1 MRVSYKDIIVRLL
14 QIITIVLISMYFIN
28 MYRSVSALKI
38 SFSYNNIWAIIVSIG
53 LISIGFLLLPIPT
66 LVLLRSVGKEINF
79 VSSMKIFFFS
89 EVGKYLPGKIWVV
102 VGRVMMYSKMGVDRE
117 RAIFILILELCLMI
131 LTAIIFPGRII
142 IDYITLKPI
151 ILAILLCS
159 IPILLYVIVWKYG
172 ISIAK
177 LRKYIA
183 TFAIPA
189 LTIFFVF
196 TLFWMVLGGAFQC
209 LVLFLTQINI
219 GFFHS
224 MQIFSASWAAG
235 FLAFFMPLGLGVREV
250 FMTELLVPV
259 MGNENAFLIAVGSR
273 IWWTF
278 IEATFI
284 LFSSGKMFSV
294 FLKTNALPE
303 IIK

>member
-28 MYRSVSALKI
+28 MYRSVSAVKI

-89 EVGKYLPGKIWVV
+89 EVGKYMPGKIWVV

-117 RAIFILILELCLMI
+117 RAIFILALELFLMI
-131 LTAIIFPGRII
+131 FTAIILPGTII
-142 IDYITLKPI
+142 IHYITLNYTILGILIFFILI
-151 ILAILLCS
+151 ILYLITWRYQ
-159 IPILLYVIVWKYG
+159 ITIERIG
-172 ISIAK
+172 
-177 LRKYIA
+177 KYIYIF
-183 TFAIPA
+183 TRPAI
-189 LTIFFVF
+189 TIFFVF

-294 FLKTNALPE
+294 FLRTNTLPE

>member
-1 MRVSYKDIIVRLL
+1 
-14 QIITIVLISMYFIN
+14 
-28 MYRSVSALKI
+28 VSALKI

-89 EVGKYLPGKIWVV
+89 EVGKYMPGKIWVV

-117 RAIFILILELCLMI
+117 RAIFILALELFLMI
-131 LTAIIFPGRII
+131 FTAIILPGTII
-142 IDYITLKPI
+142 IHYITLNYTILGILIFFILI
-151 ILAILLCS
+151 ILYLITWRYQ
-159 IPILLYVIVWKYG
+159 ITIERIG
-172 ISIAK
+172 
-177 LRKYIA
+177 KYIYIF
-183 TFAIPA
+183 TRPAI
-189 LTIFFVF
+189 TIFFVF

-294 FLKTNALPE
+294 FLRTNTLPE